1 MFEQFEALR
10 PGFVHLVYKPWGL
23 PKNFQVFLNKKNHYC
38 FPDAD
43 GQTFVEEV
51 VVESVL
57 QVRSPSSRQARTN
70 TQTSLQ
76 DGARVAEAKIYH

>member
-1 MFEQFEALR
+1 MLFFY
-10 PGFVHLVYKPWGL
+10 VTDHLLLW
-23 PKNFQVFLNKKNHYC
+23 
-38 FPDAD
+38 FPDTD
-43 GQTFVEEV
+43 GQPFVEEV

-57 QVRSPSSRQARTN
+57 HVRSPSSRQARTN

>member
-1 MFEQFEALR
+1 MRALLLFSLLTILYLAAAA
-10 PGFVHLVYKPWGL
+10 PAKSKLQTGT
-23 PKNFQVFLNKKNHYC
+23 N
-38 FPDAD
+38 DAD
-43 GQTFVEEV
+43 GQPFVEEV

-57 QVRSPSSRQARTN
+57 HVRSPSSRQARTN